1 MYKNFDE
8 LYNNHNKISF
18 GYKENENVNP
28 DDMLMY
34 YSKKDIEKYGV
45 LGIELIKIGG

>member
-1 MYKNFDE
+1 MANKTKKRFTYKNE
-8 LYNNHNKISF
+8 TLSSA
-18 GYKENENVNP
+18 NP

-34 YSKKDIEKYGV
+34 YTKEDIERYGV